1 LKIVPP
7 LITIAASMTDTNKV
21 KKLAADKVA
30 LLGLFVAALLTAR
43 LVVAL
48 KSALVLS
55 EPIPLSRTGLS
66 VSVPTG
72 NGWQSQ
78 RQWRRQGNGF
88 TLRSD
93 FALGSSEPTARV
105 VCRYLLAA
113 EKTTPRMRF
122 EQEFEVRGVV
132 VRTDQIH
139 TDTLIVDWAHVT
151 GEEMPLTMYMG
162 TAELPDNRQFDIQVY
177 EITGDVEL
185 AEQAF
190 RAVVESL
197 SFKDNRLLTAV
208 SDRSG
213 LKRNHYER

>member
-1 LKIVPP
+1 
-7 LITIAASMTDTNKV
+7 MTDTNKV
-21 KKLAADKVA
+21 KKFAADKVA

-78 RQWRRQGNGF
+78 EQWSRQANGF
-88 TLRSD
+88 TLGSD
-93 FALGSSEPTARV
+93 FDLGSGKPTARV
-105 VCRYLLAA
+105 VCRYVLAA

-122 EQEFEVRGVV
+122 EQEFDVRGVV

-139 TDTLIVDWAHVT
+139 TDTLIVDWAYVT
-151 GEEMPLTMYMG
+151 GEEIPFTLYMG
-162 TAELPDNRQFDIQVY
+162 TAELPDNRQLDIEVY
-177 EITGDVEL
+177 EVTGDVEL

-190 RAVVESL
+190 RAVVGSV

-208 SDRSG
+208 SGKAGLDR
-213 LKRNHYER
+213 

>member
-1 LKIVPP
+1 
-7 LITIAASMTDTNKV
+7 MTDTNKV
-21 KKLAADKVA
+21 KKLAADKIA

-66 VSVPTG
+66 LSVPTG

-78 RQWRRQGNGF
+78 EQWRRQDNNF

-93 FALGSSEPTARV
+93 FVPGSGKPTAWV

-113 EKTTPRMRF
+113 ETATPQMRL
-122 EQEFEVRGVV
+122 EQKALRNGGVIV
-132 VRTDQIH
+132 QMDQMQ
-139 TDTLIVDWAHVT
+139 TDTLIVDWAHVA
-151 GEEMPLTMYMG
+151 GEEIPITIYMG
-162 TAELPDNRQFDIQVY
+162 TAELPDNRQLDVEVY
-177 EITGDVEL
+177 EITGDAEL

-208 SDRSG
+208 SNGAGLDRE
-213 LKRNHYER
+213 LL

>member
-1 LKIVPP
+1 
-7 LITIAASMTDTNKV
+7 MTDTNKV

-55 EPIPLSRTGLS
+55 EPVPLSRTGLS

-78 RQWRRQGNGF
+78 RQWRRQANGF

-93 FALGSSEPTARV
+93 FALVSSKPTARV

-113 EKTTPRMRF
+113 EKTTPLMRF

-132 VRTDQIH
+132 VRTDLIH
-139 TDTLIVDWAHVT
+139 TDTLIVGWTHVT
-151 GEEMPLTMYMG
+151 GEEMPPTMYMG
-162 TAELPDNRQFDIQVY
+162 TAELPDNRQLDIEVY
-177 EITGDVEL
+177 EITGDSGF
-185 AEQAF
+185 AEQVF
-190 RAVVESL
+190 RAVVGSL
-197 SFKDNRLLTAV
+197 NFKDNRLLTAV
-208 SDRSG
+208 SGRAGLDRE
-213 LKRNHYER
+213 LL

>member
-1 LKIVPP
+1 MKTVPP

-48 KSALVLS
+48 KSVLVLS
-55 EPIPLSRTGLS
+55 EPVSLSRTGLS

-78 RQWRRQGNGF
+78 EQWRRQDDGF

-93 FALGSSEPTARV
+93 FVLGSGKPTARV

-113 EKTTPRMRF
+113 EKTTPLMRF
-122 EQEFEVRGVV
+122 EQEFKVRGVV
-132 VRTDQIH
+132 VRTDLIH
-139 TDTLIVDWAHVT
+139 TDTLIVDWEHVT
-151 GEEMPLTMYMG
+151 GEEMPITMYMG
-162 TAELPDNRQFDIQVY
+162 TAELPDNRQLDIEVY
-177 EITGDVEL
+177 EITGDAEL

-190 RAVVESL
+190 RAVVESV

-208 SDRSG
+208 SDRAG
-213 LKRNHYER
+213 LDRELL